1 MVSKGVQN
9 LEAATETCRGI
20 LEKLK
25 PEANPEW
32 KIILKSIIELGQDLK
47 TKFFLKTN
55 LAVPVTN
62 GCLKSARELEKI
74 VESGDLDLF
83 PEVLNKLKSTFEKL
97 LDGADMGGIVIT

>member
-1 MVSKGVQN
+1 MISKGVQN
-9 LEAATETCRGI
+9 LEATIETCRGI

-25 PEANPEW
+25 PDANSEW
-32 KIILKSIIELGQDLK
+32 QVILKSIIELGQDLK

-62 GCLKSARELEKI
+62 ACLKSARELEEI
-74 VESGDLDLF
+74 VGSSDLDLF
-83 PEVLNKLKSTFEKL
+83 TEVLNKLKSNVEKL